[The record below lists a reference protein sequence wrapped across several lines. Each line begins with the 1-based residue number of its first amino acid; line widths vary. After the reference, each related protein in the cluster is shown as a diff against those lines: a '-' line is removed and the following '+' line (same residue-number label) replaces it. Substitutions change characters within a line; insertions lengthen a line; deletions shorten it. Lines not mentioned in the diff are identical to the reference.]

1 MYFII
6 QDKVKITKFA
16 TIFQYAKN
24 FTESL
29 TLYFSKDKMHIQAM
43 DKAHVCL
50 LDLHIQSTWFDA
62 YEYDEEVES
71 LFVGVNNEL
80 LYKIINTK
88 QEQQQIKIEY
98 HDGED
103 LLNISFTEKE
113 DMAMVEEEKKGKKKE
128 APSKKKKTKKET
140 KKETKKQKGKKKE
153 AAPSKKKTSM
163 FDKYFDMKTMD
174 LDEQLLDIPDNEYS
188 VDLILPTKMFVSL
201 SQELSMFDD
210 SVRVVCNQDNVELV
224 AKGHT
229 GTMKVNMN
237 IDDVLEYA
245 IEENI
250 SLDMIYSI
258 QYFQMMCQ
266 FHKLSD
272 KVALGFSEETPM
284 MMKYELDETSFVRFY
299 LAPKLDDNDDE

>member
-50 LDLHIQSTWFDA
+50 LDLHIQSTWFDL

-103 LLNISFTEKE
+103 LLNISFTEKQE
-113 DMAMVEEEKKGKKKE
+113 LTMVEEEKKGKKKE
-128 APSKKKKTKKET
+128 
-140 KKETKKQKGKKKE
+140 
-153 AAPSKKKTSM
+153 APSKKKTSM

>member
-50 LDLHIQSTWFDA
+50 LDLHIQSTWFDL
-62 YEYDEEVES
+62 YEYDEQVES

-103 LLNISFTEKE
+103 LLNISFTEKQE
-113 DMAMVEEEKKGKKKE
+113 LTMVEEDKKETNKGKKKG
-128 APSKKKKTKKET
+128 KKKTKKE
-140 KKETKKQKGKKKE
+140 KETKKGKEKGKKKE
-153 AAPSKKKTSM
+153 APSKKKTSM

>member
-50 LDLHIQSTWFDA
+50 LDLHIQSTWFDL
-62 YEYDEEVES
+62 YEYDEQVES

-103 LLNISFTEKE
+103 LLNISFTEKQE
-113 DMAMVEEEKKGKKKE
+113 LTMVEEDKKEKNKGKKKGKKKTKKEKETKKGKEKGKKKE
-128 APSKKKKTKKET
+128 APS
-140 KKETKKQKGKKKE
+140 
-153 AAPSKKKTSM
+153 KKTSM

-174 LDEQLLDIPDNEYS
+174 LDEELLDIPDNEYS

>member
-50 LDLHIQSTWFDA
+50 LDLHIQSTWFDL

-103 LLNISFTEKE
+103 VLNISFTEKE
-113 DMAMVEEEKKGKKKE
+113 DLAMVEEEKKEKKKE
-128 APSKKKKTKKET
+128 KKKKG
-140 KKETKKQKGKKKE
+140 KKETKKQKEKKKE
-153 AAPSKKKTSM
+153 ASSKKKTSM

-210 SVRVVCNQDNVELV
+210 SVCVVCKQDNVELV
-224 AKGHT
+224 AKGNS

-250 SLDMIYSI
+250 SLDMKYSI
-258 QYFQMMCQ
+258 QYFQMICQ

-299 LAPKLDDNDDE
+299 LAPKLLDDNDDE

>member
-50 LDLHIQSTWFDA
+50 LDLHIQSTWFDL

-98 HDGED
+98 HDG
-103 LLNISFTEKE
+103 
-113 DMAMVEEEKKGKKKE
+113 
-128 APSKKKKTKKET
+128 
-140 KKETKKQKGKKKE
+140 
-153 AAPSKKKTSM
+153 
-163 FDKYFDMKTMD
+163 
-174 LDEQLLDIPDNEYS
+174 
-188 VDLILPTKMFVSL
+188 
-201 SQELSMFDD
+201 
-210 SVRVVCNQDNVELV
+210 
-224 AKGHT
+224 
-229 GTMKVNMN
+229 
-237 IDDVLEYA
+237 
-245 IEENI
+245 
-250 SLDMIYSI
+250 
-258 QYFQMMCQ
+258 
-266 FHKLSD
+266 
-272 KVALGFSEETPM
+272 
-284 MMKYELDETSFVRFY
+284 
-299 LAPKLDDNDDE
+299 

>member
-50 LDLHIQSTWFDA
+50 LDLHIQSTWFDL

-103 LLNISFTEKE
+103 LLNISFTEKQE
-113 DMAMVEEEKKGKKKE
+113 LTMVEEEKKGKKK
-128 APSKKKKTKKET
+128 TKKE
-140 KKETKKQKGKKKE
+140 KGKKKE
-153 AAPSKKKTSM
+153 APSKKKTSM

-266 FHKLSD
+266 FHKLSE

>member
-62 YEYDEEVES
+62 YKYDEEVES

-98 HDGED
+98 HDGKD
-103 LLNISFTEKE
+103 VLNISFTEKE
-113 DMAMVEEEKKGKKKE
+113 DLTMIMEEKKEGKKKKGKK
-128 APSKKKKTKKET
+128 ET
-140 KKETKKQKGKKKE
+140 KRQKETKKQKQKE
-153 AAPSKKKTSM
+153 KEPPSKKKTSM

-174 LDEQLLDIPDNEYS
+174 LDEELLDIPDNEYS

-210 SVRVVCNQDNVELV
+210 SVRVVCKQDNVELV
-224 AKGHT
+224 AKGNT
-229 GTMKVNMN
+229 GAMKVNMN

-250 SLDMIYSI
+250 SLDMTYSI

-299 LAPKLDDNDDE
+299 LAPKLDDNDDNDDE

>member
-113 DMAMVEEEKKGKKKE
+113 DLAMVEEEKKGKKKE
-128 APSKKKKTKKET
+128 
-140 KKETKKQKGKKKE
+140 
-153 AAPSKKKTSM
+153 APSKKKTSM

-174 LDEQLLDIPDNEYS
+174 LDEELLDIPDNEYS

-210 SVRVVCNQDNVELV
+210 SVRVVCKQDNVELV
-224 AKGHT
+224 AKGNT
-229 GTMKVNMN
+229 GAMKVNMN

-250 SLDMIYSI
+250 SLDMTYSI

-284 MMKYELDETSFVRFY
+284 MMKYELDEISFVRFY

>member
-29 TLYFSKDKMHIQAM
+29 TLYFSKDKMHIQTM

-50 LDLHIQSTWFDA
+50 LDLHIQSTWFDL

-98 HDGED
+98 HDGKD
-103 LLNISFTEKE
+103 VLNISFTEKE
-113 DMAMVEEEKKGKKKE
+113 DLTMIMEEKKEGKKK
-128 APSKKKKTKKET
+128 KG
-140 KKETKKQKGKKKE
+140 KKETKKQKE
-153 AAPSKKKTSM
+153 PSSKKKTSM

-174 LDEQLLDIPDNEYS
+174 LDEELLDIPDNEYS

-210 SVRVVCNQDNVELV
+210 SVRVVCKQDNVELV
-224 AKGHT
+224 AKGNT
-229 GTMKVNMN
+229 GAMKVNMN

-250 SLDMIYSI
+250 SLDMKYSI
-258 QYFQMMCQ
+258 QYFQMICQ

-272 KVALGFSEETPM
+272 KVALGFSKETPM

-299 LAPKLDDNDDE
+299 LAPKLDDNDDNDDE

>member
-50 LDLHIQSTWFDA
+50 LDLHIQSTWFDL

-103 LLNISFTEKE
+103 LLNISFTEKQE
-113 DMAMVEEEKKGKKKE
+113 LTMVEEEKKE
-128 APSKKKKTKKET
+128 KKKTKKE
-140 KKETKKQKGKKKE
+140 KGKKKE
-153 AAPSKKKTSM
+153 APSKKKTSM

-266 FHKLSD
+266 FHKLSE